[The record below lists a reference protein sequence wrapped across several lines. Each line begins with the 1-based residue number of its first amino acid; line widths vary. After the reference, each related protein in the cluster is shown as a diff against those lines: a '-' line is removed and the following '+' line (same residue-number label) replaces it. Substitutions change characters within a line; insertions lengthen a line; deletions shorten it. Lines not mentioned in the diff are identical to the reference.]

1 MTLKSW
7 VAEGLFQE
15 TLRDWAQT
23 EHVHKR
29 EKLILCS
36 GGRGKVEVLNE
47 FEKHTLKHLGA
58 FLNDCAD
65 YWPDTK
71 KRVQAGYLAV
81 KRIARL
87 WSLGTPH
94 GRGKRGGV
102 ATSRKLKVMR
112 TVVEGTVL
120 ACGKTRV
127 WSKVQERK
135 MQQVLARAIR
145 RCLGLDVFNMREHGY
160 SDDSLRRLV
169 QWDTFEVLLHRQV
182 LRWVG
187 HVARMPITRL
197 PKIALFGWPEGMS
210 KHKSGRYSY
219 PMWVKWILAKY
230 HVSHLDWF
238 RLAQKPTHQWLRILN
253 DVLPRSKPNRQCRE
267 LLNQWRAGQPV
278 PPHPNPPTPPIA
290 AADPDTDGEV
300 ASGNQSW
307 SCPVCSFVATSGKG
321 LRSHYDGSHATQDPL
336 VSIVF
341 HSKCL
346 SCSQVFVTAKDAK
359 LHKCQSF
366 PQHVDDLAPLPVLDP
381 PPPSVD
387 KEAVSGWAIYT
398 DGSGPR
404 YDAKFAG
411 WGVAIWEGKL
421 QSALPDFQLWGPV
434 PLDKWDPRWLGADVA
449 TNNTGELTAI
459 AEALIWLENEAPGP
473 PHTNVSLWFD
483 STYAHHA
490 ITGSHP
496 PEANSELILSIRK
509 IYSRVS
515 AARTIEWIK
524 VKGHS
529 NNMGNDF
536 ADHLA
541 DQGAKGSQTTQSPR
555 WLLPLG
561 APQSI
566 DPLLLDSCWR
576 CGQVYSGP
584 SYSRKLAGHEGYCK
598 VPGAPPAQIPCRL
611 KCGKMLDWRFQA
623 PGKKHFHHAREFRN
637 LHEKKL

>member
-346 SCSQVFVTAKDAK
+346 SCSRSSLQPKM
-359 LHKCQSF
+359 
-366 PQHVDDLAPLPVLDP
+366 
-381 PPPSVD
+381 PSC
-387 KEAVSGWAIYT
+387 
-398 DGSGPR
+398 
-404 YDAKFAG
+404 
-411 WGVAIWEGKL
+411 
-421 QSALPDFQLWGPV
+421 
-434 PLDKWDPRWLGADVA
+434 
-449 TNNTGELTAI
+449 
-459 AEALIWLENEAPGP
+459 
-473 PHTNVSLWFD
+473 TNVSLF
-483 STYAHHA
+483 H
-490 ITGSHP
+490 
-496 PEANSELILSIRK
+496 
-509 IYSRVS
+509 
-515 AARTIEWIK
+515 
-524 VKGHS
+524 
-529 NNMGNDF
+529 NM
-536 ADHLA
+536 LM
-541 DQGAKGSQTTQSPR
+541 T
-555 WLLPLG
+555 LLPS
-561 APQSI
+561 PSWTR
-566 DPLLLDSCWR
+566 PLR
-576 CGQVYSGP
+576 
-584 SYSRKLAGHEGYCK
+584 R
-598 VPGAPPAQIPCRL
+598 
-611 KCGKMLDWRFQA
+611 
-623 PGKKHFHHAREFRN
+623 
-637 LHEKKL
+637 